1 MSCNAADTS
10 LEDNPRPDFINLTE
24 YATCTGRLRSQYLHL
39 KTTFFSLLYEVS
51 ASKLSVE
58 LFGIFVSV

>member
-1 MSCNAADTS
+1 M
-10 LEDNPRPDFINLTE
+10 
-24 YATCTGRLRSQYLHL
+24 GRLRIQYLHL
-39 KTTFFSLLYEVS
+39 KLLFSGFLYEVS